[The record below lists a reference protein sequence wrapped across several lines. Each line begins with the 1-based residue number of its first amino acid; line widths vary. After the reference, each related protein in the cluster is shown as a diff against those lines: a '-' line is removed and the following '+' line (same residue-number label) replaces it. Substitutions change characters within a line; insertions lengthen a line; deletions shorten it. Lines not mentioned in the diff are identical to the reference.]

1 MIPVKI
7 VAYNLYLP
15 KKRHELWRR
24 RNTLFDFFL
33 RKSKIGESLKQLD
46 TRSNEANFLLPIEL
60 AVRAI

>member
-1 MIPVKI
+1 MNFGGVEIHCLI
-7 VAYNLYLP
+7 
-15 KKRHELWRR
+15 
-24 RNTLFDFFL
+24 FL